1 MVCDVRDH
9 ARRRTPFDLTDILIE
24 TTGWVHTDLGLAA
37 CLWMFATP
45 AADWVDR
52 AVLIALSF
60 SQSGHRTEGM
70 LKSSSAALT
79 HTIILTSTVSFER

>member
-24 TTGWVHTDLGLAA
+24 TTGWVHADLGLAA

-45 AADWVDR
+45 AADPMDECGWI
-52 AVLIALSF
+52 VLY
-60 SQSGHRTEGM
+60 
-70 LKSSSAALT
+70 
-79 HTIILTSTVSFER
+79 